1 MARLPPVQEPMVHL
15 PPVQVLTVNLPPV
28 LALMVKLALAPP
40 VLMVKLALAPPALMV
55 KLALAPPAPIPMAQP
70 PLELIPKQPTLP
82 PETTRTPL
90 ATLVQLIIMPQHPRV
105 LMVKMPDTV
114 NTLTP
119 ALNLQTT
126 SWPPRLNK

>member
-1 MARLPPVQEPMVHL
+1 MALL
-15 PPVQVLTVNLPPV
+15 PPVQVLTVSPPRAREHTVNLPRV

-40 VLMVKLALAPPALMV
+40 APTH
-55 KLALAPPAPIPMAQP
+55 MAKP
-70 PLELIPKQPTLP
+70 PLELIPKLPTLP
-82 PETTRTPL
+82 PEPTRTLL
-90 ATLVQLIIMPQHPRV
+90 ATVVLLIIMPQHPKV
-105 LMVKMPDTV
+105 LMLKMADTV